1 MTQWYVKDLSKLTGV
16 SVQTLHH
23 YDRIDLLK
31 PSLRLS
37 NGYRLYS
44 EKDLLQ
50 LQQIIALKF
59 FGFELSQ
66 IKALLTDSV
75 GALEHFSVQAQF
87 LERKA
92 GTLLDASKALKNIIS
107 EVNDDRSIPWETII
121 KLIEVYRMTQELEKT
136 WAGNV
141 FTPEELKQYANFEAG
156 LKAKFTPEDKKV
168 FTANWLNLIDQ
179 VRSNLM
185 ADPKSDFGVSIAK
198 QIKDHVW
205 GLYGNEHANLRHSIW
220 EKGFKKG
227 KMEGDRALD
236 PAIVE
241 WIDKAMDN
249 YWRMRIY
256 NLLDQVELGASAEL
270 LQNWTDLMNEMY
282 GDSEE
287 LKQAAIDA
295 GQNKDDLRVGPKA
308 KEWLRQFIKK

>member
-1 MTQWYVKDLSKLTGV
+1 MVCKDLSKLTGV

-37 NGYRLYS
+37 NGYRMYS

-59 FGFELSQ
+59 FGFELRR
-66 IKALLTDSV
+66 IKVLLSSSSK
-75 GALEHFSVQAQF
+75 ALEHFSVQAKV
-87 LERKA
+87 LEQKA
-92 GTLLDASKALKNIIS
+92 GTLLDASKALKSILS
-107 EVNDDRSIPWETII
+107 EVNDDKLIPWETII
-121 KLIEVYRMTQELEKT
+121 KLIEVYRMTEQLEKT
-136 WAGNV
+136 WAGKV

-156 LKAKFTPEDKKV
+156 LKAKFTPEDKKI

-179 VRSNLM
+179 VRSNLS

-205 GLYGNEHANLRHSIW
+205 GLYGNEHANLRYSIW

-227 KMEGDRALD
+227 KMGGDRALD

-241 WIDKAMDN
+241 WIDNAMDN
-249 YWRMRIY
+249 YWRERIY
-256 NLLDQVELGASAEL
+256 SILDQVNLESSPEL

-287 LKQAAIDA
+287 LKQAALVA
-295 GQNKDDLRVGPKA
+295 GQNKDDLRISKKA
-308 KEWLRQFIKK
+308 KEWLSRFIKK

>member
-1 MTQWYVKDLSKLTGV
+1 MTQWYVKDLSKLTGI

-23 YDRIDLLK
+23 YDRIALLK

-44 EKDLLQ
+44 EQDLLK

-59 FGFELSQ
+59 FGFELSK
-66 IKALLTDSV
+66 IKALLTDRA

-92 GTLLDASKALKNIIS
+92 GALLDSSRALKNIIS
-107 EVNDDRSIPWETII
+107 EVNDDKSIPWETII
-121 KLIEVYRMTQELEKT
+121 KLIEVYRMTEQLEKT

-156 LKAKFTPEDKKV
+156 LKAKFTLEDKKV
-168 FTANWLNLIDQ
+168 FTANWVNLIDQ

-185 ADPKSDFGVSIAK
+185 ADPKSDFGERIAK

-205 GLYGNEHANLRHSIW
+205 GLYGNEYANLRHSIW

-249 YWRMRIY
+249 YWRERIY
-256 NLLDQVELGASAEL
+256 NLLDQVELGSSPEL

-287 LKQAAIDA
+287 LKQAVLEA
-295 GQNKDDLRVGPKA
+295 GQNKDDLRIGPKA

>member
-66 IKALLTDSV
+66 IKALLTGSA
-75 GALEHFSVQAQF
+75 GAIEHFSVQAQF

-92 GTLLDASKALKNIIS
+92 NTLLDASKALKNIIS
-107 EVNDDRSIPWETII
+107 EVTDDKSIPWETII

-156 LKAKFTPEDKKV
+156 LKAKFTPEDKKI

-179 VRSNLM
+179 VRSNLT
-185 ADPKSDFGVSIAK
+185 ADPKSDFGISIAK

-249 YWRMRIY
+249 YWRERIY
-256 NLLDQVELGASAEL
+256 NLLDEVEQGPTPL
-270 LQNWTDLMNEMY
+270 LKQRWNDLMTEMY

-287 LKQAAIDA
+287 LKQAAYAA
-295 GQNKDDLRVGPKA
+295 GASEDDLRVGPKA
-308 KEWLRQFIKK
+308 KAWLEQFFKL

>member
-1 MTQWYVKDLSKLTGV
+1 MAQWFVKTLSKLTGV

-66 IKALLTDSV
+66 IKALLTGSA
-75 GALEHFSVQAQF
+75 GAIEHFSVQAKL
-87 LERKA
+87 LEQTA
-92 GTLLDASKALKNIIS
+92 MTMLDSSKALKNIIS
-107 EVNDDRSIPWETII
+107 EVNDDKSIPWETII

-136 WAGNV
+136 WAGKV

-179 VRSNLM
+179 VRSNL
-185 ADPKSDFGVSIAK
+185 AVDPRSDFGSSIAK
-198 QIKDHVW
+198 QIMDQVSS
-205 GLYGNEHANLRHSIW
+205 LYGKEHANLRHSIW

-227 KMEGDRALD
+227 KMEGDRAIE
-236 PAIVE
+236 PEIVA
-241 WIDKAMDN
+241 WLDKATDN
-249 YWRMRIY
+249 YWRERIY
-256 NLLDQVELGASAEL
+256 SLLDEVEQGPTPL
-270 LQNWTDLMNEMY
+270 LKQRWNDLMTEMF

-287 LKQAAIDA
+287 LKQAAYAA
-295 GQNKDDLRVGPKA
+295 GASKDDPRVGPKA
-308 KEWLRQFIKK
+308 KAWLEQFFKL